1 MESIKK
7 ERKKEKKNLMSD
19 KHIQTHLK
27 NFEFSTLCKKVKINY
42 NNLVFFT
49 FLGGAQP

>member
-1 MESIKK
+1 
-7 ERKKEKKNLMSD
+7 MSD

-42 NNLVFFT
+42 NNLVFSH
-49 FLGGAQP
+49 FLEGLNLESFGLEK